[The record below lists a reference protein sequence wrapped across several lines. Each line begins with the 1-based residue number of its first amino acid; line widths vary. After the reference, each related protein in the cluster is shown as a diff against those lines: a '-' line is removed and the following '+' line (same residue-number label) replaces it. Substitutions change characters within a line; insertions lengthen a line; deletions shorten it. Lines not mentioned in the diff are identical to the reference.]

1 MTILSVGEDL
11 EELELSFTAG
21 VYKILQSLWKTF
33 CHFLK
38 TLNIYLLYEAAIPF
52 QHMHPIEIEA
62 YVHKDMQNF
71 K

>member
-11 EELELSFTAG
+11 EELELSVTSG

-38 TLNIYLLYEAAIPF
+38 TLNIYLLYDATIPLPTYVPNRNRSICSYKYAAF
-52 QHMHPIEIEA
+52 
-62 YVHKDMQNF
+62 
-71 K
+71 